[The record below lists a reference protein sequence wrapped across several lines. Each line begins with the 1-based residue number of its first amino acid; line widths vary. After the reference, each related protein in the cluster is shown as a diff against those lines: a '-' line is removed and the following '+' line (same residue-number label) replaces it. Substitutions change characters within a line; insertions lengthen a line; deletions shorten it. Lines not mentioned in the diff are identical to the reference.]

1 MKFKDLNNLCSPAQL
16 YLFFT
21 LLSLVVMIYENSGTP
36 DNMLCFGN
44 YECHNAPSK
53 PVLIIVKLIYIAF
66 CTFILNLI
74 CKSGYK
80 NLAWFLVLLPVFA
93 FILLFIFALGPW
105 IYKDI
110 PDEKIVYMNYMNY
123 IN

>member
-1 MKFKDLNNLCSPAQL
+1 MNFPDLNKLCSPAQL

-21 LLSLVVMIYENSGTP
+21 LLSLVIMIYENSGSP

-53 PVLIIVKLIYIAF
+53 TALILVKIIYISF
-66 CTFILNLI
+66 WTFILNLI

-93 FILLFIFALGPW
+93 FILLFIFMIGPW
-105 IYKDI
+105 VYNDNY
-110 PDEKIVYMNYMNY
+110 DEKIAFMN
-123 IN
+123 